1 MDAVSEQNAVEN
13 DAKQELL
20 ALIKKLEEIREL
32 PENFINEYFDA
43 LRRDVDYTAEK
54 ILDGLKSNSNEIVLL
69 NEKRKMMIELLNV
82 SEKKCLDKIDK
93 SLLSEIGL
101 KHQKFLNNV
110 NLGQYSKEPKAGHAF
125 EEYALLKNQLQ
136 EETRQICRLLLK
148 QSDFVFTENKT
159 DPAVSEG
166 SFKLI

>member
-54 ILDGLKSNSNEIVLL
+54 ILDGLKSNSNQTVLL
-69 NEKRKMMIELLNV
+69 NEKRKMMIEQLDA
-82 SEKKCLDKIDK
+82 SEKECLYNIDK
-93 SLLSEIGL
+93 PILSKIGL
-101 KHQKFLNNV
+101 KH
-110 NLGQYSKEPKAGHAF
+110 
-125 EEYALLKNQLQ
+125 
-136 EETRQICRLLLK
+136 
-148 QSDFVFTENKT
+148 
-159 DPAVSEG
+159 
-166 SFKLI
+166 